1 MAYRMPMMLSRFS
14 RKTGHPRVAGPH
26 DEIDHLVHRVLG
38 IDRLDPDPRNHDL
51 VDPRV
56 AQLDDPVDHLLLGFL
71 DLALL
76 GAGLHQELQLLD
88 REQPGLGPLA
98 PTEQA
103 HEQAADRRGQ
113 PDERREDARDD
124 RQGPRRDEREAL
136 GEVQGQGLGDQ
147 LTDDDRGQ
155 RDEQGDQDEGDAVGR
170 VLERLPR
177 DGAQRPG
184 DGVAERD
191 RADGRGQE
199 AQERDH
205 QAHRGQE
212 ALRVVD
218 QAARHLRAPVPLVG
232 QLLEPMAAHGE
243 QGDLGRREH
252 ATDQDQDQDQEQVE
266 PRIPGAGAAF
276 RHPEGLPRPVRPR
289 GFGAAR
295 WAAPECRPPS
305 CPGPRRG
312 SRRCPPRSWLPP
324 RW

>member
-1 MAYRMPMMLSRFS
+1 M
-14 RKTGHPRVAGPH
+14 
-26 DEIDHLVHRVLG
+26 
-38 IDRLDPDPRNHDL
+38 
-51 VDPRV
+51 DPRV

-71 DLALL
+71 DLPLL

-98 PTEQA
+98 PAEQA
-103 HEQAADRRGQ
+103 HEDAADRRGQ
-113 PDERREDARDD
+113 PDERREDAGDD

-147 LTDDDRGQ
+147 LADDDRGQ

-170 VLERLPR
+170 ILERLPR
-177 DGAQRPG
+177 DGAKHAG
-184 DGVAERD
+184 EGVAERH

-205 QAHRGQE
+205 QADRGQE
-212 ALRVVD
+212 ALRIVD
-218 QAARHLRAPVPLVG
+218 QAARHLGAAVPLVG

-243 QGDLGRREH
+243 QGDLRRREH

-295 WAAPECRPPS
+295 WAAPECQPPS
-305 CPGPRRG
+305 CPAATSRVTTLPAPVLAPAPMVTGARSMVSTPMKAPSPMTVWCLFVPSKLAVTVPAPMFTSSPTSASPR
-312 SRRCPPRSWLPP
+312 
-324 RW
+324 